1 MGTASPADRSPTDTS
16 DALVGW
22 VAESRGR
29 GTLTLVSS
37 CIFTIFL
44 CTWVVIHPHV
54 SKSPLLR
61 GLHKFALFLKTIVA
75 PELIAVEALQEW
87 SQAKKMKESCATFTK
102 GDETFT
108 LIHAYFIGM
117 LALKYR
123 TPLGNK
129 VIWPNQYVWL
139 LEQKL
144 IDWKDHAS
152 WGLSVEV
159 ISDKSNA
166 DGTVKLAALTQ
177 VSWFLAQCIMRTA
190 HDLPLS
196 QLESMTISY
205 VPLFAVTYFLWWIK
219 PKDIM
224 TPSIVELPVMTLEQ
238 MAKFEDMAV
247 SNEFDDD
254 RLGGQNSLWSIWH
267 LTPRVFEKEADDKR
281 KQEGQDKAMQEA
293 ERRAK
298 DRAEK
303 TQTIEEQEIAT
314 TSDSDEEA
322 NIGLVPVEPKEIV
335 VSYWDPDLYRSRI
348 WPIICLMGSSFGA
361 LHLISWHGIFPT
373 LVEEWLW
380 RIAAITSIVTL
391 LMFMHFEKVV
401 FRWDGPM
408 SLVSLSTPVLYL
420 VSRIIMTGGV
430 IAAFRASDPRIYDT
444 YLVSNYWIH
453 AFQRWDGNFMYVRL
467 LLHKIGAFGWG

>member
-1 MGTASPADRSPTDTS
+1 MIFFKLRATPGLATTSDLSPTDTS

-37 CIFTIFL
+37 CSLTIFL
-44 CTWVVIHPHV
+44 CTWVVIHPRV
-54 SKSPLLR
+54 SKSPVLR
-61 GLHKFALFLKTIVA
+61 GLHKLALFLKTIVA

-87 SQAKKMKESCATFTK
+87 SQAKKMKESCAAFTK
-102 GDETFT
+102 EDEGFR
-108 LIHAYFIGM
+108 IMHAFFIGM

-144 IDWKDHAS
+144 INRKDHAS

-166 DGTVKLAALTQ
+166 DGTEKLAALVQ

-205 VPLFAVTYFLWWIK
+205 VPLFAVTYSLWWVK

-224 TPSIVELPVMTLEQ
+224 TPSIVDLPVMTPEQ
-238 MAKFEDMAV
+238 MTKFEDMAV
-247 SNEFDDD
+247 SNEFDDE
-254 RLGGQNSLWSIWH
+254 RLEGQGSLWNVWH
-267 LTPRVFEKEADDKR
+267 LTPRIFEKEAEDKR
-281 KQEGQDKAMQEA
+281 RQEAQEKAVEEA
-293 ERRAK
+293 ERRGQA
-298 DRAEK
+298 REEK
-303 TQTIEEQEIAT
+303 KNAQVGELEGIT

-322 NIGLVPVEPKEIV
+322 NVGLVDLEPKEIV

-348 WPIICLMGSSFGA
+348 WPITCLMGSSF
-361 LHLISWHGIFPT
+361 
-373 LVEEWLW
+373 
-380 RIAAITSIVTL
+380 AITSIVTL
-391 LMFMHFEKVV
+391 LIFMHFEKVV

-420 VSRIIMTGGV
+420 TSRIVMTGV
-430 IAAFRASDPRIYDT
+430 IAAFRASDPGIYDT
-444 YLVSNYWIH
+444 YVVSSYWIH
-453 AFQRWDGNFMYVRL
+453 AF
-467 LLHKIGAFGWG
+467 

>member
-1 MGTASPADRSPTDTS
+1 MGTAATSDLSPTETS

-37 CIFTIFL
+37 CSLTIFL
-44 CTWVVIHPHV
+44 CTWVVIHPRV

-61 GLHKFALFLKTIVA
+61 GLHKLALFLKTIVG

-87 SQAKKMKESCATFTK
+87 SQAKKMKESCAPFITDEEREGK
-102 GDETFT
+102 GGFR
-108 LIHAYFIGM
+108 LIHAFFIGM

-166 DGTVKLAALTQ
+166 DGTVKLAALVQ
-177 VSWFLAQCIMRTA
+177 VSWFLAQCIMRSA

-205 VPLFAVTYFLWWIK
+205 VPLFAVTYFLWWVK

-224 TPSIVELPVMTLEQ
+224 TPSIVDLPVMTPEQ
-238 MAKFEDMAV
+238 MTKFEDMAV
-247 SNEFDDD
+247 SNEFDNEGLD
-254 RLGGQNSLWSIWH
+254 GQDSLWNVWH
-267 LTPRVFEKEADDKR
+267 LTPRIFEKEAEDKR
-281 KQEGQDKAMQEA
+281 RQEAQEKAEREA
-293 ERRAK
+293 ERRAQA
-298 DRAEK
+298 RTEK
-303 TQTIEEQEIAT
+303 ASQVGEREVVA
-314 TSDSDEEA
+314 TSDIDEEA
-322 NIGLVPVEPKEIV
+322 NIGLVDLGPKEIV

-348 WPIICLMGSSFGA
+348 WPITCLMGSSFGA
-361 LHLISWHGIFPT
+361 LHLISWHSTFPT
-373 LVEEWLW
+373 LFEEWLW
-380 RIAAITSIVTL
+380 RAAAITSIVTL
-391 LMFMHFEKVV
+391 LIFMHFEKVV

-408 SLVSLSTPVLYL
+408 SLVKLSTPVLYL
-420 VSRIIMTGGV
+420 ASRIVMTGGV
-430 IAAFRASDPRIYDT
+430 IAAFRASDPGIYDT
-444 YLVSNYWIH
+444 YVVSSYWIH
-453 AFQRWDGNFMYVRL
+453 AF
-467 LLHKIGAFGWG
+467 